1 MLKVN
6 KLIELIQFQFVVE
19 RKQMKRLLIRLLV
32 KVIKL
37 TRESEYK
44 IGKLLRTLDRNQSD
58 LCCNF
63 TEKIFVIISKL
74 ERNK

>member
-1 MLKVN
+1 
-6 KLIELIQFQFVVE
+6 
-19 RKQMKRLLIRLLV
+19 MKRLLIRLLV

-74 ERNK
+74 ESNK